1 MYVYQARAASYSIF
15 HSVRSPSQYIFGI
28 RVKIHLLFARSAS
41 YYNMAQSASNYIFDR
56 AQFASRIILPGGNL
70 CLFGNI
76 KFCSAKSVFNYMYLL
91 HFDANFRLT
100 KYQVGGG
107 WVRRLA
113 KKKLRT
119 HLFSP
124 FQYLLIYGLFWLL
137 FPLFF

>member
-1 MYVYQARAASYSIF
+1 
-15 HSVRSPSQYIFGI
+15 
-28 RVKIHLLFARSAS
+28 
-41 YYNMAQSASNYIFDR
+41 MAQSASNYIFDR

-76 KFCSAKSVFNYMYLL
+76 KFCSAKSVFNYLL
-91 HFDANFRLT
+91 HFDANFRPT

-119 HLFSP
+119 HPFSP
-124 FQYLLIYGLFWLL
+124 FLVSINIWFVLVVVSVIFLIFRINVMAWLH
-137 FPLFF
+137 P